1 MPVAR
6 KRMATAV
13 GHIGAHQYQRRQ
25 PEQTQLYQLVERYYP
40 EFRDLMASRGRRL
53 PEYVHEEF
61 EAFLKCGRLE
71 YGFLR
76 VRCGSCQHER
86 LVAFSCKKRGWC
98 PSCGAS
104 RMADS
109 AAHLV
114 DEVLPQQPI
123 RQWVLSVPFPMRLLF
138 ATYPDVMSKVL
149 SIVYRAIA
157 THLGKKAGFTRK
169 TAQTGAVTL
178 IQRFGSALNLNIHY
192 HMLFLDGVYTET
204 ESGQSHFHRVKSP
217 SQEELQTLVH
227 QQGSALLHY
236 CKAKWSSEA

>member
-1 MPVAR
+1 
-6 KRMATAV
+6 MATAV

-40 EFRDLMASRGRRL
+40 EFRDLMASRGRP
-53 PEYVHEEF
+53 PEYVLEEF